1 MTAVEELRNLK
12 TKIEKMKET
21 YKGAQDYE
29 YENYK
34 KYNEE
39 GNAVAAIEL
48 LANPMHL
55 KRSMR
60 ISKICKKPTDNCN
73 YQSAGGKES
82 LRLSAS
88 IVTKT
93 GGLHKWHTQIATW
106 FYR

>member
-39 GNAVAAIEL
+39 GNAVAANRAL
-48 LANPMHL
+48 
-55 KRSMR
+55 
-60 ISKICKKPTDNCN
+60 
-73 YQSAGGKES
+73 GKSYAFE
-82 LRLSAS
+82 A
-88 IVTKT
+88 IYAYIKNM
-93 GGLHKWHTQIATW
+93 
-106 FYR
+106 

>member
-34 KYNEE
+34 NITKK
-39 GNAVAAIEL
+39 AMQLRQIEL

-60 ISKICKKPTDNCN
+60 ISKICKKPTDR
-73 YQSAGGKES
+73 SV
-82 LRLSAS
+82 LFPPL
-88 IVTKT
+88 
-93 GGLHKWHTQIATW
+93 L
-106 FYR
+106 